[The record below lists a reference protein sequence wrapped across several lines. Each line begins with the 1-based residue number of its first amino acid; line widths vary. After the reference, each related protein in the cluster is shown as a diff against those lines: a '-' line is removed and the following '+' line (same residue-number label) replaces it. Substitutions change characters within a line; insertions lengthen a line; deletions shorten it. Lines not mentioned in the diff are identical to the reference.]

1 MTGARA
7 WQWAVAA
14 VILAGLGWQLAAYAP
29 HDWSPPP
36 APSPLL
42 LALAFVLGSASYVA
56 LATAWARLR
65 GHGESWL
72 DVGGVWFASLLARY
86 APGGVWQG
94 AVRASGDR
102 LRGGSLRDALLRYA
116 SEQALACFSAAALAL
131 VLFALRPMPIP
142 ALAAGL
148 ATVAVLAAL
157 VPPLLTRLQ
166 APAAWTVGAAVWT
179 VVAHTLMAVGFAAFA
194 AAWLPSEA
202 IDVLGDA
209 RAFLIAGLAGLLAV
223 IVPAGLGVRE
233 GVLAWLLAPRIGVAA
248 AVGIALGARAWLL
261 ACECLAWSAWA
272 ILRHW
277 RGRR

>member
-14 VILAGLGWQLAAYAP
+14 VILAGLGWQVAIHAP

-42 LALAFVLGSASYVA
+42 LALAFILGSASYVA
-56 LATAWARLR
+56 LAAAWARLR

-86 APGGVWQG
+86 APGGIWQG

-166 APAAWTVGAAVWT
+166 APAAWPVAAAVWT

-248 AVGIALGARAWLL
+248 AVGIALGARVWLL

-272 ILRHW
+272 VLRRW
-277 RGRR
+277 RARR